1 MSNILLRYSSENAII
16 LVMIKQNKNTKI
28 VCTLGPACEEAATI
42 EKMVKAGMNVVRL
55 NFSHGSY
62 DQFKK
67 LIKNTRSVSEKLNVP
82 LAIMQDLQGPK
93 IRVGDIGENGIKIV
107 KNQNIIL
114 SSEKTGA
121 KNIIPIQYPKL
132 HNDVQKGHFILIE
145 DGLMKLEVTKIAG
158 TAIHCKV
165 LAGGIVKKH
174 KGVNLPHSKLTL
186 PCLTAKDKAD
196 LEFGLNH
203 NVDYVALSFV
213 RELKDIQDLRS
224 LIVKKGKNTKI
235 IAKIERPEAIKN
247 LRDIIKA
254 SDAIMV
260 ARGDLGIETEQEIV
274 PLLQK
279 RIIRLSNK
287 YGKPVIVAT
296 QMLQS
301 MIENPIATRA
311 EVSDAANAVFDG
323 TDALMLS
330 NETAVGKYPVEAVQT
345 LSKVASKVE
354 NFIKQHEELRGDNIQ
369 GYDLH
374 ASDATCLNG
383 AKMALDVQAKMIV
396 AISMSGYTAQNI
408 AKHRLYIPIVTFTED
423 NKVRN
428 QLALV
433 WGLNQIYLD
442 NIHLDKY
449 TAEVKEFLKAHKLV
463 KKNDEVVIVCNAS
476 KKEKLISSIKF

>member
-1 MSNILLRYSSENAII
+1 
-16 LVMIKQNKNTKI
+16 MIDQNKNTKI
-28 VCTLGPACEEAATI
+28 VCTLGPSCEEAGTI

-62 DQFKK
+62 DEFKK
-67 LIKNTRSVSEKLNVP
+67 LIQNTRSVSEKLNVP

-93 IRVGDIGENGIKIV
+93 IRIGDIAESGIKIV
-107 KNQNIIL
+107 KNQNIVL
-114 SSEKTGA
+114 SSEKTHSA
-121 KNIIPIQYPKL
+121 NIIPIQYPKL

-145 DGLMKLEVTKIAG
+145 DGLMKLEVTKIKG
-158 TAIHCKV
+158 SEIHCKV
-165 LAGGIVKKH
+165 LVGGVIKKH
-174 KGVNLPHSKLTL
+174 KGVNLPHSKLML

-196 LEFGLNH
+196 LKFGLNH

-213 RELKDIQDLRS
+213 REVKDIEYLRS
-224 LIVKKGKNTKI
+224 LIIKKGKNVKI

-247 LRDIIKA
+247 LKDIVQA

-279 RIIRLSNK
+279 RIIRMCNK

-330 NETAVGKYPVEAVQT
+330 NETAVGKYPIEAVKT
-345 LSKVASKVE
+345 LAKVATKVE
-354 NFIKQHEELRGDNIQ
+354 DFIKQHEELHTDNIK
-369 GYDLH
+369 GDDLH

-383 AKMALDVQAKMIV
+383 AKMALDIQAKMIAAV
-396 AISMSGYTAQNI
+396 SLSGDTARNI

-423 NKVRN
+423 KKVRN

-433 WGLNQIYLD
+433 WGLNQIYLA
-442 NIHLDKY
+442 NIRIDDY
-449 TAEVKEFLKAHKLV
+449 AAEVKELIKLNKLV
-463 KKNDEVVIVCNAS
+463 KKDDEVVIVCNAS
-476 KKEKLISSIKF
+476 KKEKLISAIKL